1 MYEKAHEIR
10 KEDKRFTAAL
20 KGIDIDEGE
29 SNTAFEDI
37 KARAEAKALGVSEE
51 AYALQGIINV
61 IDEDDEEEN
70 EDELA

>member
-29 SNTAFEDI
+29 TSDFDEVI
-37 KARAEAKALGVSEE
+37 RRGEAKAFGMTEE
-51 AYALQGIINV
+51 QYDLQSMSIDF
-61 IDEDDEEEN
+61 IDEDEEEY

>member
-29 SNTAFEDI
+29 PSEFDEVV
-37 KARAEAKALGVSEE
+37 RRGEAKALGMTEE
-51 AYALQGIINV
+51 QYDFQNMSISF
-61 IDEDDEEEN
+61 IDEDEEYEG
-70 EDELA
+70 ELA

>member
-29 SNTAFEDI
+29 TSEFDEVI
-37 KARAEAKALGVSEE
+37 RRAEAKAFGITEE
-51 AYALQGIINV
+51 QYDLQEMSIQFV
-61 IDEDDEEEN
+61 DEDEEES